1 MDFIDRSY
9 TFGEEIFNSISH
21 GAGALLSLGGAAVLI
36 TFSAIYAGA
45 TAIAACSVYSL
56 TLIILYSMSLVY
68 HLISE
73 KHEKAKALF
82 KALDNSSLYL
92 IVAGTYTPYA
102 LCCLGGAGG
111 WTLFGVIWLAAVVGI
126 VLTWIFKRAR
136 RVVATC
142 YVALGWAIII
152 ALEAFRMSI
161 PTLALIFLILGG
173 ALYMGGLVF
182 YNSKNMHYMH
192 SIWHLFVIAGSIFH
206 YFSIFIAVIRI

>member
-9 TFGEEIFNSISH
+9 TFGEELFNSVSH
-21 GAGALLSLGGAAVLI
+21 GAGALLSIGGAAVLI
-36 TFSAIYAGA
+36 VFSAIYGGA
-45 TAIAACSVYSL
+45 LTVAACSVYAL

-102 LCCLGGAGG
+102 LCCLKGAQG
-111 WTLFGVIWLAAVVGI
+111 WIVFGIIWLAAVVGMT
-126 VLTWIFKRAR
+126 LTWIFKRSR

-142 YVALGWAIII
+142 YIILGWSIII
-152 ALEAFRMSI
+152 ALEAFRLSM
-161 PTLALIFLILGG
+161 PTISLVFLILGG
-173 ALYMGGLVF
+173 AFYMGGLVF
-182 YNSKNMHYMH
+182 YNSKNLHYMH

-206 YFSIFIAVIRI
+206 YFSVFYAVVKF

>member
-9 TFGEEIFNSISH
+9 TFGEEIFNSVSH
-21 GAGALLSLGGAAVLI
+21 GTGALLSLGGAAVLI
-36 TFSAIYAGA
+36 VFAAIYGSAV
-45 TAIAACSVYSL
+45 TIAACSVYAL
-56 TLIILYSMSLVY
+56 TLVILYSMSLVY

-102 LCCLGGAGG
+102 LCCLKGVQG
-111 WTLFGVIWLAAVVGI
+111 WVVFGIIWLAAVLGMT
-126 VLTWIFKRAR
+126 LTWIFKRSR

-142 YVALGWAIII
+142 YIALGWSIII
-152 ALEAFRMSI
+152 ALEAFRSSM
-161 PTLALIFLILGG
+161 PTISLVFLILGG
-173 ALYMGGLVF
+173 AFYMGGLVF
-182 YNSKNMHYMH
+182 YNSKNLHYMH

-206 YFSIFIAVIRI
+206 YFSIFYAVVRF